1 MQNDISGLLDF
12 VGKDDLWIAR
22 LHDVV
27 AEHLMPA
34 LEEFDLDHEDLT
46 DVLGEPWPGVL
57 WGCGFEDFL
66 SRDFGGENVVDLYLK
81 RRGWNETPANQNYFA
96 ALRDTPVSLY
106 EVTAVKPGKSMVLK
120 NLIGK
125 PKSITVN
132 EKSASR
138 SLKKWDKIVVRVI
151 AEGDAHVI
159 SGALLAF
166 SAEAVEFLYDGLR
179 AVLRK
184 KENSRL
190 QLTTKQLLNCAPIFT
205 TAWLFTTLPSVMSS
219 ELPDISN
226 ADGDDLMFHDL
237 RFPFAKGASQKDV
250 VACLDKV
257 DGFVSI
263 GWHNW
268 NWLETNSSNSGTGKE
283 ILLDTQSE
291 GFKVLGGLELKGKTL
306 LVDVNSAQR
315 AAAVEALITKATG
328 ELLKQPLTTIRTVEQ
343 MMDEDDDDASVDDAD
358 DIPAEI
364 AQQIALQFM
373 DQHYRETLD
382 APVPALGGKT
392 PRQAVRSKAGKAKVI
407 AWLKKLENNSDK
419 HHNSSIEQY
428 DFGWMWDELGLQGY
442 RK

>member
-1 MQNDISGLLDF
+1 VQNDISGLLDF

-179 AVLRK
+179 A
-184 KENSRL
+184 
-190 QLTTKQLLNCAPIFT
+190 
-205 TAWLFTTLPSVMSS
+205 MSS

-263 GWHNW
+263 GSHNW
-268 NWLETNSSNSGTGKE
+268 NWLETNSSNSSTGKD
-283 ILLDTQSE
+283 ILLD
-291 GFKVLGGLELKGKTL
+291 
-306 LVDVNSAQR
+306 
-315 AAAVEALITKATG
+315 AL
-328 ELLKQPLTTIRTVEQ
+328 
-343 MMDEDDDDASVDDAD
+343 
-358 DIPAEI
+358 
-364 AQQIALQFM
+364 
-373 DQHYRETLD
+373 
-382 APVPALGGKT
+382 
-392 PRQAVRSKAGKAKVI
+392 RS
-407 AWLKKLENNSDK
+407 
-419 HHNSSIEQY
+419 
-428 DFGWMWDELGLQGY
+428 
-442 RK
+442 